1 MSNFEVLVPRRYYFC
16 GSKFI
21 IRHSAVCFQLP
32 LPANRYRLFN
42 PAPQG
47 AGLTCDSLASANAST
62 VCLGIGIGSGVE
74 LKKTDPDS
82 DSDSNPYFWPIVTDY

>member
-1 MSNFEVLVPRRYYFC
+1 MKSVLNRRMSKIEVPVPRRTYFC

-32 LPANRYRLFN
+32 LPANRHSLFN

-47 AGLTCDSLASANAST
+47 AGLTCSLS
-62 VCLGIGIGSGVE
+62 
-74 LKKTDPDS
+74 
-82 DSDSNPYFWPIVTDY
+82 